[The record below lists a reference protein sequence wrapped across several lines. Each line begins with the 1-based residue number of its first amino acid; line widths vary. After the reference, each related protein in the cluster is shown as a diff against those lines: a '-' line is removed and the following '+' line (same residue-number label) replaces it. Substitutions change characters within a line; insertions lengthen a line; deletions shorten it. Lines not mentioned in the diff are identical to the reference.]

1 MAAGVGSL
9 IQKSDFDTIK
19 AKADLIFGTGSGQSG
34 YGQTITSSSP
44 AAQSVILAATW
55 VNLRNDMIKARQ
67 HQTGTTVGLSQ
78 LNLSGTISSSA
89 NTTTITGI
97 GSTSGLVA
105 GTPLTKVSGVGNF
118 GSSPTI
124 LSVDSATQITIT
136 ASTANVAGAIVF
148 DAFGTTGTDLFL
160 PTSGATIT
168 ERIRNQFDS
177 FSNLIITDKFLVG
190 AGQTSPE
197 GLVTGTRTTGWNST
211 VTHVVTITG
220 ATGGDGSAANLRYFF
235 NAGGSIRVSASRT
248 GGTAGSAKNAAW
260 DQMFSQMGEFVMN
273 YTQTTFTGS
282 SATGSAIGWYD
293 LTTTDQQIASKTA
306 PAGTYSSNLYRILA
320 RRSADSSQLILTI
333 EFQDNAGP
341 NPNIDELVDGT
352 LSSIIQQNRP
362 SGTNVSV
369 LTPTA
374 TNTSGP

>member
-34 YGQTITSSSP
+34 YGQSITSVSP
-44 AAQSVILAATW
+44 VANSIILASTW
-55 VNLRNDMIKARQ
+55 VTLRNDMIKARQ
-67 HQTGTTVGLSQ
+67 HQTGSTVGLSV
-78 LNLSGTISSSA
+78 LNLSGSVTSSA
-89 NTTTITGI
+89 NTSTITGI
-97 GSTSGLVA
+97 TSTSGLVA
-105 GTPLTKVSGVGNF
+105 GTPLTRVSGSGNF
-118 GSSPTI
+118 GTSPTI
-124 LSVDSATQITIT
+124 LSVDSATQITVT
-136 ASTANVAGAIVF
+136 ASSANVAGSIVF

-168 ERIRNQFDS
+168 ERIRNQFDT
-177 FSNLIITDKFLVG
+177 FADLITTNKFVVG

-197 GLVTGTRTTGWNST
+197 GLVTGTRSTGWNST
-211 VTHVVTITG
+211 ITHVVTITG

-235 NAGGSIRVSASRT
+235 NAGGSIRISASRS

-260 DQMFSQMGEFVMN
+260 DQMFSEMGEFVMN
-273 YTQTTFTGS
+273 YTQTTYTGS

-293 LTTTDQQIASKTA
+293 LTTSDQQIASKTA
-306 PAGTYSSNLYRILA
+306 PAGTYSTNLYRVLA
-320 RRSADSSQLILTI
+320 RRSSDSSQLILTI
-333 EFQDNAGP
+333 DFQDNAGP

-369 LTPTA
+369 LTPTG